1 MWPGRGKASLSGAT
15 QTWRQQFDS
24 GGQPIMKIRVITIS
38 EDAVSRPGL
47 LGEQGLS
54 VFIEANGQGILFDTG
69 QSISALHNAR
79 RLGVSIAA
87 IGTVVLSHSHSDHTG
102 GLRDVLRE
110 TEAEVSVVAH
120 PDVFT
125 DRFVRFP
132 SLKAAQG
139 VFPGVSGRDMNA
151 GMPYSQRELESWGAQ
166 FSLVSEPVQIVPG
179 IITTGEVPR
188 QVDFESDASH
198 DVQRLIW
205 NGRSYIDDEIL
216 DDLGMILTTT
226 EGLVVIL
233 GCAHRGI
240 VNSLYH
246 AQKLTG
252 EQRIHAVLGGSHL
265 VQASEERIERT
276 MDALAALDISLLGLC
291 HCTGYSVQ
299 ARLADRF
306 GDKFFQNHAGTCI
319 EFPDLVA

>member
-1 MWPGRGKASLSGAT
+1 
-15 QTWRQQFDS
+15 
-24 GGQPIMKIRVITIS
+24 MKTRVITVS

-47 LGEQGLS
+47 LGEEGLS
-54 VFIEANGQGILFDTG
+54 VFVEAGGHSILFDTG

-79 RLGVSIAA
+79 RLGVSMTAVD
-87 IGTVVLSHSHSDHTG
+87 TVVLSHSHSDHTG

-110 TEAEVSVVAH
+110 ADGETTVLAH
-120 PDVFT
+120 PDVFA

-132 SLKAAQG
+132 SLEAAQG
-139 VFPGVSGRDMNA
+139 IFPGVSGRELNA
-151 GMPYSQRELESWGAQ
+151 GMPYSRRELESWGAR
-166 FSLVSEPVQIVPG
+166 FSLVSEPEQIAPG
-179 IITTGEVPR
+179 IITTGEVPML
-188 QVDFESDASH
+188 VDFESDTSN
-198 DVQRLIW
+198 DVERLIW
-205 NGRSYIDDEIL
+205 NGTSHIDDEIL

-246 AQKLTG
+246 AQKVTG

-265 VQASEERIERT
+265 ARASEERIVRT
-276 MDALAALDISLLGLC
+276 MDALAALDISLIGLC
-291 HCTGYSVQ
+291 HCTGYPVQ

-306 GDKFFQNHAGTCI
+306 GDRFFQNHAGAGI
-319 EFPDLVA
+319 EFPELVL